1 MSEMSPQNLHE
12 EEEAN
17 VLHAVVYGKVQGVG
31 FRVFVRQAALDLGC
45 NGWVKN
51 LKNGCVEVHAEADSE
66 LTLTELLTE
75 LYKGPPWSH
84 VADIDVDWRNED
96 HEFEGESFRILR

>member
-1 MSEMSPQNLHE
+1 MAETNSHQRHQ

-17 VLHAVVYGKVQGVG
+17 VLHAIVHGKVQGVG
-31 FRVFVRQAALDLGC
+31 FRVFVRQAAMDLSV

-51 LKNGCVEVHAEADSE
+51 LSNGCVEVYAESDSE

-84 VADIDVDWRNED
+84 VTEIDVDWRNKD
-96 HEFEGESFRILR
+96 HEFEGESFKILR